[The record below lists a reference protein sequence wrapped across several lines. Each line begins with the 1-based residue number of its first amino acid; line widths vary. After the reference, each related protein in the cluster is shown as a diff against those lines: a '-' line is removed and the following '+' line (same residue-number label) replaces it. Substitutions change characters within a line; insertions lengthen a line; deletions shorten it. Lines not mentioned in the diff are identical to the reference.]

1 MPINRDI
8 GFDIHDD
15 VCVGIYRKMNDISS
29 EYKDFLG
36 NGIVH
41 GLEFEPLL
49 LPRINIF
56 PSTIFNNFLNLI
68 FSFFE

>member
-56 PSTIFNNFLNLI
+56 N
-68 FSFFE
+68 